1 MKPKTKTV
9 LFLIVGLLLLAGC
22 LFLVFWGINRNPAP
36 PESEHLEHSLDRPFT
51 ATATIRLDGTT
62 LVADLNRSAENAFT
76 LQIDEPQALQGLTFQ
91 YDGSNITA
99 SYHGMEVTIGDDSL
113 IAQALAGI
121 LFRSIQEATAG
132 SNVEISQEDGA
143 LTVQGSGEDGEF
155 SLRIDPQ
162 RHTLLSLEVPSLDL
176 SCEFSDFLFQSESSE
191 PAGS

>member
-36 PESEHLEHSLDRPFT
+36 PESEPLEHSLDRPFT

-91 YDGSNITA
+91 YDGSSITA